1 MCSSDL
7 APVTAQEDTH
17 VDLVF
22 LLLEPAKEA
31 ADAEVLA
38 LPFDDESALLVGEIR
53 PWHVQPDLSLRV
65 RLQGCELRTV
75 VRLAPR
81 LDRMLRKEQDF
92 VRFGGESAR
101 VKLRVP
107 QNGQR
112 NFVGVLRGVND
123 GNLKMEI
130 DGELREF
137 QISNIEKSRLVPR
150 I

>member
-1 MCSSDL
+1 
-7 APVTAQEDTH
+7 VNIE
-17 VDLVF
+17 
-22 LLLEPAKEA
+22 
-31 ADAEVLA
+31 
-38 LPFDDESALLVGEIR
+38 ALLDKTVNGLGYEFAGMERPGAGLLRIFIDKVSGIDVEDCAKVSNHLAKVFAVEGVDYGRLEISS
-53 PWHVQPDLSLRV
+53 P
-65 RLQGCELRTV
+65 G
-75 VRLAPR
+75 